1 MRNQQITFPNGSV
14 SVCFDSESLAAQI
27 RTSTPNL
34 NSTIT
39 VTDRHVAG
47 FHESETVSMLRSM
60 GMAPIVHQIE
70 PGEASKGLAEVSRL
84 FETMASTGI
93 GRDGLIIALG
103 GGVVNDLTGF
113 VAATWMRGIKW
124 LAIPTTV
131 EAMVDACVG
140 GKTAINLPAGKNLVG
155 AFHHPAA
162 IYINPA
168 YLATLPLRDVRA
180 GLAESI
186 KHALLFDEAFL
197 VEHERNAEAIL
208 NLDPGILQ
216 GLIARNIQ
224 LKAEIVRRDPL
235 EQTGERM
242 LLNFGHTIGH
252 ALEAACGF
260 ALRHGE
266 CVALGML
273 AECRL
278 SASRGM
284 LDARVVQR
292 LQSVLTQF
300 GLPTRMEQTVDMA
313 AILTYLRQDKKARD
327 GSLRFVLLRGVGQ
340 PEVVRDV
347 QEVEIRQAVESI
359 LCPTR

>member
-1 MRNQQITFPNGSV
+1 MRNHQITFPNGSV
-14 SVCFDSESLAAQI
+14 SVCFDTESLADQI
-27 RTSTPNL
+27 RCLTTSL

-39 VTDRHVAG
+39 VTDRQVAK
-47 FHESETVSMLRSM
+47 FHESDSVSMLQSM

-70 PGEASKGLAEVSRL
+70 PGEASKGLAEVGRL

-93 GRDGLIIALG
+93 GRDGLVIALG
-103 GGVVNDLTGF
+103 GGVVNDLAGF

-131 EAMVDACVG
+131 EAMIDACVG

-155 AFHHPAA
+155 AFHHPTA

-168 YLATLPLRDVRA
+168 YLATLPSRDVRA
-180 GLAESI
+180 GMAESI

-208 NLDPGILQ
+208 NLDPGVIQ
-216 GLIARNIQ
+216 GMIARNIQ
-224 LKAEIVRRDPL
+224 LKADMVRRDPL

-266 CVALGML
+266 CVALGIL

-284 LDARVVQR
+284 LDVRMVQR
-292 LQSVLTQF
+292 VQSVLMQF
-300 GLPTRMEQTVDMA
+300 GLPTQIEQKLDMA
-313 AILTYLRQDKKARD
+313 AILTYLRHDKKARD
-327 GSLRFVLLRGVGQ
+327 GSVRFVLLRGVGR
-340 PEVVRDV
+340 PEVVDNV
-347 QEVEIRQAVESI
+347 PEAEICEAVESI
-359 LCPTR
+359 L